1 MSLHMFAVTIP
12 GLEPLTA
19 AELHALGASGVAVTG
34 GGVNFSGPPELLW
47 RANLELRTAT
57 RVLLRVGAVDASSL
71 DALRRNATAVPWARL
86 VGPIGDLRIAAT
98 CHASRIYHTGAA
110 AQRVEAAIRETSAT
124 VQGAPPVTVVARI
137 HKDRC
142 TLSVDSSGEPLHRR
156 GWRQETAKAPLR
168 ETLAAAVLAFAGW
181 TGDRPL
187 IDPLC
192 GSGTIA
198 IEAALLAMRRPPGA
212 GRSFAFMGWPG
223 FDAAR
228 WEALRGASLDLSLDA
243 PPFPIQAS
251 DRDAGAVE
259 ATRRNAER
267 AGVAA
272 HVHIDARAVSAV
284 EPSAPAG
291 LVACNPPY
299 GGRMGGPDLRNLYAA
314 LGNLLRGPLLGYGLA
329 LLTTDR
335 KLATATG
342 LRIVSESA
350 PWPHGGLRVRAYS
363 FGALGVDLHPA
374 R

>member
-1 MSLHMFAVTIP
+1 MSLHLFAVTIP

-19 AELHALGASGVAVTG
+19 AELRALGASGVAATG
-34 GGVNFSGPPELLW
+34 GGVTFSGSPELLW

-57 RVLLRVGAVDASSL
+57 RILLRVGAIDASSL
-71 DALRRNATAVPWARL
+71 DALRRNAATVPWGRL
-86 VGPIGDLRIAAT
+86 LGPVGDLRVAAT

-110 AQRVEAAIRETSAT
+110 AQRVEAAIREAT
-124 VQGAPPVTVVARI
+124 AAMPGAPPVTVVARI

-168 ETLAAAVLAFAGW
+168 ETLAAALLAFAGW
-181 TGDRPL
+181 SGDTPL
-187 IDPLC
+187 VDPLC

-212 GRSFAFMGWPG
+212 GRSFAFMSWPG

-228 WEALRGASLDLSLDA
+228 WEALRGESLGRALDA
-243 PPFPIQAS
+243 PPVPIQAS

-272 HVHIDARAVSAV
+272 HLRIDVRAVSAV
-284 EPSAPAG
+284 EPSAPGG

-314 LGNLLRGPLLGYGLA
+314 LGNLLRGPLRGYGLA

-335 KLATATG
+335 TLATATG
-342 LRIVSESA
+342 LRLASESPPLA
-350 PWPHGGLRVRAYS
+350 HGGLRVRAYT
-363 FGALGVDLHPA
+363 FGATSATGG
-374 R
+374 